1 MAPPPS
7 VSCLHFGFRTLRL
20 VPTPTSIG
28 LRFVFPSEYLHRLH
42 YDSMIGP
49 ALVYPRVPHGPW
61 TYEAHAHGRTLSS
74 VFSPLVLV
82 SLLSSILVSSTYL
95 PWYLFSLLFGFLHVP
110 SALVL
115 ISSAFLSV
123 NVSFCRFS
131 LDPSFQRP
139 QPQYEVWGNL
149 QPHFVVSDS
158 RIFDP
163 PFLVFWDELC
173 YQPPTAV
180 WSAYTTIQGG
190 LM

>member
-7 VSCLHFGFRTLRL
+7 VSCLHFGFWILRL

-49 ALVYPRVPHGPW
+49 ALVYPRVLHGPW
-61 TYEAHAHGRTLSS
+61 TYEPHTQGRTM
-74 VFSPLVLV
+74 
-82 SLLSSILVSSTYL
+82 SSTFFSFGLGLSFCLQFWFCLLLLHL
-95 PWYLFSLLFGFLHVP
+95 PWYLFRLSFGFLHFL

-115 ISSAFLSV
+115 ISSAILSV

-131 LDPSFQRP
+131 LGPSFQRP

-149 QPHFVVSDS
+149 
-158 RIFDP
+158 
-163 PFLVFWDELC
+163 
-173 YQPPTAV
+173 
-180 WSAYTTIQGG
+180 
-190 LM
+190 